1 MSARTKTPQAKSG
14 RQKPPSSARLPRRAP
29 ETQLIAPAIGRVVTA
44 DIGSVHTRVALYD
57 LVEGQF
63 RLVGRAQT
71 LTTAAP
77 RGYDVSEG
85 LRRALTELGAFSGLN
100 FLSADREQRLLLGEE
115 YGNTFVA
122 TASGGKPIR
131 TILVGLMPNVS
142 LESGKRALEST
153 YVELV
158 DALDL
163 LDVRTI
169 EQQVNAILRAAPD
182 LILIVGGIDGGAN
195 APVRALIDT
204 VRLAAQLMPSH
215 KPIVLYA
222 GNAALAAYVR
232 EQLEDHVVL
241 YVTENV
247 RPSLERESFDP
258 IRLELALLYGDYRAR
273 TTPGFKTVQDASALG
288 VLPSVESYGNIVRYL
303 ANAGGRKQNV
313 LMVDVG
319 SSTVTICA
327 MVRGALNVTIRSDL
341 GLGHSAV
348 SAAEA
353 VGVRNLARWLS
364 FEPTPDEIM
373 DYAWNKTLRPA
384 TVPEI
389 TSELEI
395 EYALARELIRAALQ
409 TSRQGWAGVPINA
422 PLPPMQPIIGVG
434 SVLAQPIN
442 PGIGALLLL
451 DALQPQGIADLR
463 LDPYGVMASMGSLIH
478 LEPLTVVQVL
488 ETGGLLNL
496 ATAICPVGKPS
507 GTALEA
513 KVVYADGRSREVR
526 VPANTLRVVSVPAG
540 QKAQVSLKLGRGLR
554 LNGKRRL
561 TFEVEGSAAGL
572 IFDTRG
578 RPLVLPRDLS
588 RRAELLP
595 KWYAAVQEID

>member
-1 MSARTKTPQAKSG
+1 MTAQTKAPETKSG
-14 RQKPPSSARLPRRAP
+14 RQKAPSTRLAR
-29 ETQLIAPAIGRVVTA
+29 ETIQRQPVETAVRRVVAA

-63 RLVGRAQT
+63 RLVGRAQA

-85 LRRALTELGAFSGLN
+85 LRRALEELGAFSGLS
-100 FLSADREQRLLLGEE
+100 FLSADREQRLLMGEE
-115 YGNTFVA
+115 YGNTFIA

-153 YVELV
+153 YIELV
-158 DALDL
+158 DTLDL
-163 LDVRTI
+163 LDVRTL
-169 EQQVNAILRAAPD
+169 EQQVNAILRATPD
-182 LILIVGGIDGGAN
+182 LILIVGGTDSGAN

-204 VRLAAQLMPSH
+204 VRIAVQLAPGA

-222 GNAALAAYVR
+222 GNAALASYVR
-232 EQLEDHVVL
+232 EQLDDHVVL

-273 TTPGFKTVQDASALG
+273 TTPGFKTIQEASALG
-288 VLPSVESYGNIVRYL
+288 VLPSIESYSNIVRYL
-303 ANAGGRKQNV
+303 ADSKKQNV
-313 LMVDVG
+313 LLVDVG
-319 SSTVTICA
+319 SSTVTVCA

-353 VGVRNLARWLS
+353 IGVRNIARWLS
-364 FEPTPDEIM
+364 FEPAPNEIM
-373 DYAWNKTLRPA
+373 DYVWNKTLRPA
-384 TVPEI
+384 TIPE
-389 TSELEI
+389 TSRELEL
-395 EYALARELIRAALQ
+395 EYALARELIRAVMQ
-409 TSRQGWAGVPINA
+409 TSRQGWQGVPPSA

-434 SVLAQPIN
+434 SAIAQPIN
-442 PGIGALLLL
+442 PAIGALLLL
-451 DALQPQGIADLR
+451 DALQPLGIVDLR
-463 LDPYGVMASMGSLIH
+463 LDPYGVMAAMGSLMH
-478 LEPLTVVQVL
+478 LEPLAVVQVL

-496 ATAICPVGKPS
+496 ATAICPSGKPR
-507 GTALEA
+507 GNIALEA
-513 KVVYADGRSREVR
+513 RVTYADGHSREVR
-526 VPANTLRVVSVPAG
+526 VPSNTLKVVPIPAG
-540 QKAQVSLKLGRGLR
+540 QKAQVSVKLGRGLR

-561 TFEVEGSAAGL
+561 TFQAQSSAAGL

-578 RPLVLPRDLS
+578 RPFMVPRELS
-588 RRAELLP
+588 RRAEILP
-595 KWYAAVQEID
+595 KWFEAVQETD

>member
-1 MSARTKTPQAKSG
+1 MTARTKTPST
-14 RQKPPSSARLPRRAP
+14 RLERKAAQVQPV
-29 ETQLIAPAIGRVVTA
+29 ETAVRRVVTA

-63 RLVGRAQT
+63 RFVGRAQA

-85 LRRALTELGAFSGLN
+85 LRRALTELGAISGLN
-100 FLSADREQRLLLGEE
+100 FVSADSEQRLLLGEA

-131 TILVGLMPNVS
+131 TVLVGLMPNIS

-153 YVELV
+153 YIELV

-163 LDVRTI
+163 LDVRTL

-182 LILIVGGIDGGAN
+182 LILIVGGTNSGAN
-195 APVRALIDT
+195 APMRTLIDT
-204 VRLAAQLMPSH
+204 VRIAAQLMRSA

-222 GNAALAAYVR
+222 GNAALSGYVR
-232 EQLEDHVVL
+232 QQLEEHVVL
-241 YVTENV
+241 YITENV
-247 RPSLERESFDP
+247 RPSLEREWFDP
-258 IRLELALLYGDYRAR
+258 IRLELSLLYGDYRAR
-273 TTPGFKTVQDASALG
+273 TTPGFRTIQDASELG
-288 VLPSVESYGNIVRYL
+288 VLPSVESYSNVVRYL
-303 ANAGGRKQNV
+303 ADSTGKKQNV
-313 LMVDVG
+313 LLVDVG

-353 VGVRNLARWLS
+353 IGVRNIARWLS
-364 FEPTPDEIM
+364 FEPAPQEIM
-373 DYAWNKTLRPA
+373 DYVWNKTLRPA
-384 TVPEI
+384 TVPE
-389 TSELEI
+389 TTRELEI
-395 EYALARELIRAALQ
+395 EYALARELIRAAMQ
-409 TSRQGWAGVPINA
+409 TSRQGWQGVPINA

-434 SVLAQPIN
+434 AVLAQPIN
-442 PGIGALLLL
+442 AGVSALLLL
-451 DALQPQGIADLR
+451 DALQPLGVVDLR

-478 LEPLTVVQVL
+478 LEPLMVVQVL

-496 ATAICPVGKPS
+496 ATAVCPS
-507 GTALEA
+507 GKASGMALEA
-513 KVVYADGRSREVR
+513 HITYADGRSRAVR
-526 VPANTLRVVSVPAG
+526 VPSNTLRVVPVPIG
-540 QKAQVSLKLGRGLR
+540 QKAQVSVKLGRGLR
-554 LNGKRRL
+554 LNGRRRL
-561 TFEVEGSAAGL
+561 TFQVQGSAAGL

-578 RPLVLPRDLS
+578 RPISLPRDLS
-588 RRAELLP
+588 KRTELLP
-595 KWYAAVQEID
+595 KWYEAVQNAD

>member
-1 MSARTKTPQAKSG
+1 MTARAKAPKAESGAQKTPSAR
-14 RQKPPSSARLPRRAP
+14 SARKVV
-29 ETQLIAPAIGRVVTA
+29 ETQPVETAVRRVVTA

-63 RLVGRAQT
+63 RLVGRAQA

-77 RGYDVSEG
+77 RGHDVSEG
-85 LRRALTELGAFSGLN
+85 LRRALAELGALSGLN
-100 FLSADREQRLLLGEE
+100 FLSADREQRLLMGEE

-131 TILVGLMPNVS
+131 AVLVGLMPNIS

-163 LDVRTI
+163 LDVRTP

-182 LILIVGGIDGGAN
+182 LILIVGGTNSGAN
-195 APVRALIDT
+195 APMRALIET
-204 VRLAAQLMPSH
+204 VRLAVQLAPAM
-215 KPIVLYA
+215 KPVVLYA
-222 GNAALAAYVR
+222 GNAALSAFVR
-232 EQLEDHVVL
+232 EQLEGRVPL
-241 YVTENV
+241 YITENV

-258 IRLELALLYGDYRAR
+258 IRLELAFLYGDYRAR
-273 TTPGFKTVQDASALG
+273 TTPGFKIVQDASKLG

-303 ANAGGRKQNV
+303 ADASGKKRNV
-313 LMVDVG
+313 LLVDVG
-319 SSTVTICA
+319 SSTVTVCA

-348 SAAEA
+348 SGVEA
-353 VGVRNLARWLS
+353 VGVRNIARWLT
-364 FEPTPDEIM
+364 FEPAPSEIM

-389 TSELEI
+389 GRELEL
-395 EYALARELIRAALQ
+395 EYALARELIRVAMQ
-409 TSRQGWAGVPINA
+409 TSRQGWQGVPINA
-422 PLPPMQPIIGVG
+422 PLPPMRLIIGVG

-442 PGIGALLLL
+442 AGMGALLLL
-451 DALQPQGIADLR
+451 DALQPLGIVDLR
-463 LDPYGVMASMGSLIH
+463 LDPYGVIASMGSLIH
-478 LEPLTVVQVL
+478 LEPLMVVQVL

-496 ATAICPVGKPS
+496 ATAICPSGKAS

-513 KVVYADGRSREVR
+513 RITYADGRSREVR
-526 VPANTLRVVSVPAG
+526 VPSNTLRVVPVPIG
-540 QKAQVSLKLGRGLR
+540 QRARVSLKLGRGLR

-561 TFEVEGSAAGL
+561 SFEVQGSAVGL
-572 IFDTRG
+572 LFDTRG
-578 RPLVLPRDLS
+578 RPLVLPRDPS
-588 RRAELLP
+588 KRAELLP
-595 KWYAAVQEID
+595 KWYEAVQEGG

>member
-1 MSARTKTPQAKSG
+1 MSARTKAPKGKSG
-14 RQKPPSSARLPRRAP
+14 AQKAPSSTRLPRKAVEVQP
-29 ETQLIAPAIGRVVTA
+29 VTPAVRRVVTA

-57 LVEGQF
+57 LVEGRF

-71 LTTAAP
+71 LTTAPP
-77 RGYDVSEG
+77 RGFDVAEG
-85 LRRALTELGAFSGLN
+85 LRRALAELGAISGLN
-100 FLSADREQRLLLGEE
+100 FLSADREQRFLLGEE
-115 YGNTFVA
+115 YGSTFVA

-131 TILVGLMPNVS
+131 TVLVGLMPNVS

-163 LDVRTI
+163 LDVRTL

-182 LILIVGGIDGGAN
+182 LILIVGGTNSGAN

-204 VRLAAQLMPSH
+204 VRLAAQLAPGA
-215 KPIVLYA
+215 KPVVLYA
-222 GNAALAAYVR
+222 GNAALAPYVR
-232 EQLEDHVVL
+232 EQLDDHVIL
-241 YVTENV
+241 YITENV
-247 RPSLERESFDP
+247 RPTLERESFDP

-273 TTPGFKTVQDASALG
+273 TTPGFKAIQDASALG

-303 ANAGGRKQNV
+303 ADSGAKKQNV
-313 LMVDVG
+313 LVVDVG
-319 SSTVTICA
+319 SSTVTVCA

-348 SAAEA
+348 SSVEA
-353 VGVRNLARWLS
+353 VGARTIARWLS
-364 FEPTPDEIM
+364 FEPAPNEIM

-384 TVPEI
+384 TLPEL
-389 TSELEI
+389 SRELEI
-395 EYALARELIRAALQ
+395 EYALARELIRAAMQ
-409 TSRQGWAGVPINA
+409 TSRQGWQGVPPHA

-442 PGIGALLLL
+442 PGMGALLLL
-451 DALQPQGIADLR
+451 DALQPQGVVDLR
-463 LDPYGVMASMGSLIH
+463 LDPYAVIASMGSLIH
-478 LEPLTVVQVL
+478 LEPLAVVQVL

-496 ATAICPVGKPS
+496 ATAICPTGKAS
-507 GTALEA
+507 GTGLEA
-513 KVVYADGRSREVR
+513 RVTYADGRTREVR
-526 VPANTLRVVSVPAG
+526 VPSNTLRVVPVPTG
-540 QKAQVSLKLGRGLR
+540 QKAQVFVKLGRGLR

-561 TFEVEGSAAGL
+561 AFQVQGSAAGL

-578 RPLVLPRDLS
+578 RPLVVPRDLS

-595 KWYAAVQEID
+595 KWYAAVQDID

>member
-1 MSARTKTPQAKSG
+1 MAARTRTPKAKSDKQQAPSKRLA
-14 RQKPPSSARLPRRAP
+14 RQAI
-29 ETQLIAPAIGRVVTA
+29 ETQPVETAVRRVVTA

-63 RLVGRAQT
+63 RLVGRAQA

-85 LRRALTELGAFSGLN
+85 LRRALEELGALSGLN
-100 FLSADREQRLLLGEE
+100 FLSPDREQRFLLGED

-153 YVELV
+153 YIELV

-163 LDVRTI
+163 LDVRTL

-182 LILIVGGIDGGAN
+182 LILIVGGTNSGAN
-195 APVRALIDT
+195 APVRTLIDT
-204 VRLAAQLMPSH
+204 VRIAAQLAPGA

-232 EQLEDHVVL
+232 EQLDDHVVL

-273 TTPGFKTVQDASALG
+273 TTPGFKTIQEVSALG
-288 VLPSVESYGNIVRYL
+288 VLPSVESYSNVVRYL
-303 ANAGGRKQNV
+303 ADSGGKKQNV
-313 LMVDVG
+313 LAVDVG
-319 SSTVTICA
+319 SSTVTVCA
-327 MVRGALNVTIRSDL
+327 MVRGALNITIRSDL

-348 SAAEA
+348 SGAEA
-353 VGVRNLARWLS
+353 VGVRNIARWLT
-364 FEPTPDEIM
+364 FEPSPNEIM
-373 DYAWNKTLRPA
+373 DYVWNKTLRPA
-384 TVPEI
+384 TIPEI
-389 TSELEI
+389 SRELEI
-395 EYALARELIRAALQ
+395 EYALARELIRAAMQ
-409 TSRQGWAGVPINA
+409 TSRQGWQGVPLNA
-422 PLPPMQPIIGVG
+422 PLPPMQPIIGIG

-442 PGIGALLLL
+442 PGMGALLLL
-451 DALQPQGIADLR
+451 DALQPQGVVDLR

-478 LEPLTVVQVL
+478 LEPLAVVQVL

-496 ATAICPVGKPS
+496 ATAICPSGKPS

-513 KVVYADGRSREVR
+513 RVTYADGRSREVR
-526 VPANTLRVVSVPAG
+526 LPSNTLRVVPLPLG
-540 QKAQVSLKLGRGLR
+540 QKAQVSVKLGRGLR

-561 TFEVEGSAAGL
+561 TFQAGGSAVGL

-578 RPLVLPRDLS
+578 RPFALPRELS
-588 RRAELLP
+588 RRAEILP
-595 KWYAAVQEID
+595 KWYEAVQEGE

>member
-1 MSARTKTPQAKSG
+1 MTARAKTPKAKSG
-14 RQKPPSSARLPRRAP
+14 AQKTPSARSAHKAI
-29 ETQLIAPAIGRVVTA
+29 ETQPVKTAVRRVVTA

-63 RLVGRAQT
+63 RLVGRAQA

-85 LRRALTELGAFSGLN
+85 LRRALAELGDLSGLN
-100 FLSADREQRLLLGEE
+100 FLSADREQRLLMGEE

-131 TILVGLMPNVS
+131 TVLVGLMPNIS

-163 LDVRTI
+163 LDVRTP
-169 EQQVNAILRAAPD
+169 EQQVNAILRATPD
-182 LILIVGGIDGGAN
+182 LILIVGGTNSGAS
-195 APVRALIDT
+195 APMRALIET
-204 VRLAAQLMPSH
+204 VRLAVQLAPGM
-215 KPIVLYA
+215 KPVVLYA
-222 GNAALAAYVR
+222 GNAALSAFVR
-232 EQLEDHVVL
+232 EQLEDHVLL

-273 TTPGFKTVQDASALG
+273 TTPGFKTVQDASELG

-303 ANAGGRKQNV
+303 ADASGRKQNV

-319 SSTVTICA
+319 SSTVTVCA

-348 SAAEA
+348 SGVEA
-353 VGVRNLARWLS
+353 VGARNIARWLT
-364 FEPTPDEIM
+364 FEPAPNEIM

-389 TSELEI
+389 SRELEL
-395 EYALARELIRAALQ
+395 EYALARELIRAAMQ
-409 TSRQGWAGVPINA
+409 TSRQGWQGVPINA

-442 PGIGALLLL
+442 AGIGALLLL
-451 DALQPQGIADLR
+451 DALQPLGIVDLR

-478 LEPLTVVQVL
+478 LEPLMVVQVL

-496 ATAICPVGKPS
+496 ATAICPSGKAS

-513 KVVYADGRSREVR
+513 RITYADGRSREVR
-526 VPANTLRVVSVPAG
+526 MPSNTLRVVPVPIG
-540 QKAQVSLKLGRGLR
+540 QRAQVSVKLGRGLR

-561 TFEVEGSAAGL
+561 TFQAQGSAVGL
-572 IFDTRG
+572 LFDTRG
-578 RPLVLPRDLS
+578 RPLVLPRDTS
-588 RRAELLP
+588 KRAELLP
-595 KWYAAVQEID
+595 KWYEAVQESS